1 MTPEQQPISQPQRI
15 DRYVGQYAERAVGMV
30 ASEIRALF
38 AVAARP
44 EIVSLAG
51 GSPYVAALPLD
62 VVGDMIGQLIAGQGA
77 TALQYCTAQGDAGL
91 RERICD
97 VMALEEIRA
106 HPDEVVVTVGSQQA
120 LDLMARI
127 FIDPGDVVLVE
138 APSYV
143 GALGAFASYQ
153 ADVVHVAMDDDG
165 LIPEALE
172 EAIRRTT
179 AAGRP
184 AKFLY
189 TVPNFHNPAGV
200 TLAAGRRHRILD
212 ICSRAGPAGRRGQ
225 PVRPARFRRRADAAR
240 CGPTTP
246 TGWCTW
252 VRSPRPSP
260 RASGSAGPSRRRPS
274 GRS

>member
-62 VVGDMIGQLIAGQGA
+62 VVGGMIGQLIASQGA

-97 VMALEEIRA
+97 VMALEQIRA

-120 LDLMARI
+120 LDL
-127 FIDPGDVVLVE
+127 
-138 APSYV
+138 
-143 GALGAFASYQ
+143 
-153 ADVVHVAMDDDG
+153 
-165 LIPEALE
+165 
-172 EAIRRTT
+172 
-179 AAGRP
+179 
-184 AKFLY
+184 
-189 TVPNFHNPAGV
+189 
-200 TLAAGRRHRILD
+200 LARILD
-212 ICSRAGPAGRRGQ
+212 RKS
-225 PVRPARFRRRADAAR
+225 V
-240 CGPTTP
+240 
-246 TGWCTW
+246 
-252 VRSPRPSP
+252 V
-260 RASGSAGPSRRRPS
+260 
-274 GRS
+274 

>member
-1 MTPEQQPISQPQRI
+1 
-15 DRYVGQYAERAVGMV
+15 MV

-51 GSPYVAALPLD
+51 ASAYVAALPLD
-62 VVGDMIGQLIAGQGA
+62 VVGEMIGQLVANHGA

-97 VMALEEIRA
+97 VMALEEVRA

-120 LDLMARI
+120 LDLLTKI
-127 FIDPGDVVLVE
+127 FIDPGDVVLAE

-153 ADVVHVAMDDDG
+153 ADGLHAALDDDG
-165 LIPEALE
+165 VLPEALE
-172 EAIRRTT
+172 EAVRRTA
-179 AAGRP
+179 AAGKR

-189 TVPNFHNPAGV
+189 TVPNFPNPAGV
-200 TLAAGRRHRILD
+200 TLAAG
-212 ICSRAGPAGRRGQ
+212 
-225 PVRPARFRRRADAAR
+225 
-240 CGPTTP
+240 
-246 TGWCTW
+246 
-252 VRSPRPSP
+252 
-260 RASGSAGPSRRRPS
+260 
-274 GRS
+274 

>member
-1 MTPEQQPISQPQRI
+1 MSQPQRI

-44 EIVSLAG
+44 EIASLAG

-62 VVGDMIGQLIAGQGA
+62 VVGEMIGQLITDNGA
-77 TALQYCTAQGDAGL
+77 TALQYCKAPWDAGV

-97 VMALEEIRA
+97 VMALEQISA

-120 LDLMARI
+120 LDLLTRI

-143 GALGAFASYQ
+143 GALSAFASYQ

-172 EAIRRTT
+172 EAISRVATT
-179 AAGRP
+179 GRQ
-184 AKFLY
+184 AK
-189 TVPNFHNPAGV
+189 
-200 TLAAGRRHRILD
+200 
-212 ICSRAGPAGRRGQ
+212 
-225 PVRPARFRRRADAAR
+225 
-240 CGPTTP
+240 
-246 TGWCTW
+246 
-252 VRSPRPSP
+252 
-260 RASGSAGPSRRRPS
+260 
-274 GRS
+274 